1 MQPIG
6 ERRPTRD
13 AWHALAVAAAALA
26 RPGHVISGASAAV
39 LHGLP
44 LLRAPTQLVLTASD
58 PSRMGSR
65 GQVLVRAAGLSDP
78 DVTTWHGAAMM
89 TLPRTIVD
97 LARKDRASGLV
108 AADAALHE
116 GLVSV
121 PELGTVADRC
131 VSWPGARRARLVIA
145 MASPLVESPLESLTR
160 LCVAEAGLSD
170 PELQTWIIGPG
181 CRYRVDMLWR
191 AERVVV
197 EADGRVKYTGGELWK
212 EKRRQERIERHGY
225 RVVRVLWDDVAERP
239 AETAERIKAALRRTT
254 RPF

>member
-1 MQPIG
+1 
-6 ERRPTRD
+6 
-13 AWHALAVAAAALA
+13 
-26 RPGHVISGASAAV
+26 
-39 LHGLP
+39 
-44 LLRAPTQLVLTASD
+44 VLTASD

-78 DVTTWHGAAMM
+78 DVTTWHGAAVM

-97 LARKDRASGLV
+97 LARNDRASGLV
-108 AADAALHE
+108 AAD
-116 GLVSV
+116 
-121 PELGTVADRC
+121 
-131 VSWPGARRARLVIA
+131 
-145 MASPLVESPLESLTR
+145 ASPLVESPLESLTR

-170 PELQTWIIGPG
+170 PELQAWIIGPG
-181 CRYRVDMLWR
+181 WRYRVDVLWR

-225 RVVRVLWDDVAERP
+225 RVVRVLWDDVAKRP
-239 AETAERIKAALRRTT
+239 AETAERIRAALRRTT